1 MTRPTKED
9 VDDIIE
15 DIELNGDGT
24 IAEDMLAAEV
34 IALREALANAQLKTD
49 QPRHELADTRGKFT
63 CYPTAAVDA
72 LIIAWRN
79 WEDGGAD
86 PGELLNLRGHLANVG
101 AYWNMRENGMLPPT
115 SGEPRYSTEAVDA
128 LLDAW
133 DAYVS
138 GAPGSEWFHM
148 AQTVDAVRASREPK
162 L

>member
-1 MTRPTKED
+1 MTRPTKTD
-9 VDDIIE
+9 VDKALDFLSE
-15 DIELNGDGT
+15 YHGSFREQL
-24 IAEDMLAAEV
+24 LAAEV
-34 IALREALANAQLKTD
+34 IALREALANTQPKANQLR
-49 QPRHELADTRGKFT
+49 QELADTRGKLT
-63 CYPTAAVDA
+63 CYPTSAVDA

-128 LLDAW
+128 LLKEILWGTRGQGRADGLRHLA
-133 DAYVS
+133 
-138 GAPGSEWFHM
+138 E
-148 AQTVDAVRASREPK
+148 AVRASREPK